1 MQGGQLSAAAPTAT
15 TTEEAESPVFGVA
28 LSLAE
33 DRPPSHDGVKVPV
46 IVRECIDYIE
56 EHGKKLCEIRK
67 KLFAVF
73 MSLGRKIFE

>member
-28 LSLAE
+28 LSLAV
-33 DRPPSHDGVKVPV
+33 DRTPSHDGVKVPV

-56 EHGKKLCEIRK
+56 EHGEKLCEIDK
-67 KLFAVF
+67 KVVCCVYVF
-73 MSLGRKIFE
+73 VKDNI